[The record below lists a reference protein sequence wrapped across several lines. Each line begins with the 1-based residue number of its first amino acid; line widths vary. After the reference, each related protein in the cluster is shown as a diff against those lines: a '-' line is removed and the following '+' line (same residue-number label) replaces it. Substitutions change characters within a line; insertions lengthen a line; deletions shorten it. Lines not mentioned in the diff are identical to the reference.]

1 MGGEG
6 QEMVLGKEAGRTWEG
21 GFLSLGQLEALK
33 VFKQQVTTS
42 AVALGRS
49 LLLLGGE
56 RIGGPLSLSYSL
68 QLLRITKDGQV
79 KPVNA
84 LRAS

>member
-1 MGGEG
+1 MRSIEG
-6 QEMVLGKEAGRTWEG
+6 
-21 GFLSLGQLEALK
+21 
-33 VFKQQVTTS
+33 FKQQVTTS

-68 QLLRITKDGQV
+68 QLWRITKEGQV

>member
-6 QEMVLGKEAGRTWEG
+6 QEMVLGREAGADLEG
-21 GFLSLGQLEALK
+21 GWIFVLRAVRSIEG
-33 VFKQQVTTS
+33 FKQQVTTS

-56 RIGGPLSLSYSL
+56 RIGGPLSLSLSL
-68 QLLRITKDGQV
+68 I
-79 KPVNA
+79 PC
-84 LRAS
+84 SY